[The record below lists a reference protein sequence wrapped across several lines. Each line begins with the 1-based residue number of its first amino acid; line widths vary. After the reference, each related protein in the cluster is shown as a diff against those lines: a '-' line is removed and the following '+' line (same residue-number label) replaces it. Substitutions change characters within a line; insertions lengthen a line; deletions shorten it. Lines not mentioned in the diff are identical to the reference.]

1 MAGRNGMIGRRRILM
16 GAALAGVLG
25 PALRIA
31 RAEAP
36 ADWPRRLVAAAEAQI
51 GVTVT
56 YDPAYARLAYPGGDV
71 PRDRGVCTDVVI
83 RAYRDAFGID
93 LQRLVHEDMRANFAR
108 YPRAWGLSRP
118 DPNIDHRRVPNLQAF
133 FRHQGRALPADSAKD
148 FAEGDL
154 VTQMLP
160 GNLPHIAIVTGR
172 AGASGAPRV
181 VPNIGGGA
189 RREDR
194 LLDFPVTGRYRFITG

>member
-1 MAGRNGMIGRRRILM
+1 MLRRRLLLSFGLLPI
-16 GAALAGVLG
+16 AG
-25 PALRIA
+25 RIA

-36 ADWPRRLVAAAEAQI
+36 DWPRRLVTAAEGQI

-56 YDPAYARLAYPGGDV
+56 YDPAYVRLAYPGGDV

-93 LQRLVHEDMRANFAR
+93 LQRLVHEDMRANFSR
-108 YPRAWGLSRP
+108 YPRNWGLSRP
-118 DPNIDHRRVPNLQAF
+118 DRNIDHRRVSNLQAF
-133 FRHQGRALPADSAKD
+133 FRRRGRALPAESPKD

-154 VTQMLP
+154 ATQMLP
-160 GNLPHIAIVTGR
+160 GNLPHIAIVTGQIGPR
-172 AGASGAPRV
+172 GAPLV
-181 VPNIGGGA
+181 VHNIGGGT
-189 RREDR
+189 RLEDR

>member
-1 MAGRNGMIGRRRILM
+1 MIGRRQVLM
-16 GAALAGVLG
+16 GAALAGVVK
-25 PALRIA
+25 PAIGWA
-31 RAEAP
+31 AVP
-36 ADWPRRLVAAAEAQI
+36 AGWPGRLVAAAEAQV

-56 YDPAYARLAYPGGDV
+56 YDPAYARLPYPGGDV

-118 DPNIDHRRVPNLQAF
+118 DPNIDHRRVPNLQVF
-133 FRHQGRALPADSAKD
+133 FRRQGRALPADAGPAT

-160 GNLPHIAIVTGR
+160 GNLPHIAVVTGQP
-172 AGASGAPRV
+172 GASGAPLV
-181 VPNIGGGA
+181 VHNIGGGA
-189 RREDR
+189 RLEDR
-194 LLDFPVTGRYRFITG
+194 LLDFPITGRYRFITG

>member
-1 MAGRNGMIGRRRILM
+1 MIGRRRMLM
-16 GAALAGVLG
+16 GAALAAGLG
-25 PALRIA
+25 PALHIA
-31 RAEAP
+31 RAAAP
-36 ADWPRRLVAAAEAQI
+36 ADWPARLTAAAEAQI

-118 DPNIDHRRVPNLQAF
+118 DPNIDHRRVPNLQTF
-133 FRHQGRALPADSAKD
+133 FRRRGRALPADTAPAG

-160 GNLPHIAIVTGR
+160 GNLPHIAVVTGR
-172 AGASGAPRV
+172 AGPSGAPLV
-181 VPNIGGGA
+181 VHNIGGGA
-189 RREDR
+189 RLEDR

>member
-1 MAGRNGMIGRRRILM
+1 MLRRRLFLSF
-16 GAALAGVLG
+16 GLLPVLG
-25 PALRIA
+25 QVA

-36 ADWPRRLVAAAEAQI
+36 DWPLQLVAAAEAQI

-56 YDPAYARLAYPGGDV
+56 YDPAYVRLAYPGGDV

-93 LQRLVHEDMRANFAR
+93 LQRLVHEDMKANFSR
-108 YPRAWGLSRP
+108 YPRSWGLSRP
-118 DPNIDHRRVPNLQAF
+118 DPNIDHRRVPNLQTF
-133 FRHQGRALPADSAKD
+133 FRRRGRALPAESPED

-160 GNLPHIAIVTGR
+160 GNLPHIAIVTGQTG
-172 AGASGAPRV
+172 AGGAPLV
-181 VPNIGGGA
+181 VHNIGGGT
-189 RREDR
+189 RLEDR
-194 LLDFPVTGRYRFITG
+194 LLDFPLTGRYRFITG

>member
-1 MAGRNGMIGRRRILM
+1 MIGRRQVLI
-16 GAALAGVLG
+16 GAAGMLAV
-25 PALRIA
+25 RTA

-36 ADWPRRLVAAAEAQI
+36 DWPARLVAAAEAQI

-93 LQRLVHEDMRANFAR
+93 LQRLVHEDMKANFSR
-108 YPRAWGLSRP
+108 YPRSWGLSRP

-133 FRHQGRALPADSAKD
+133 FRRRGQALSADAPKD

-160 GNLPHIAIVTGR
+160 GNLPHIAIVTSQIGSR
-172 AGASGAPRV
+172 DASLV
-181 VPNIGGGA
+181 IHNIGGGA

-194 LLDFPVTGRYRFITG
+194 LLDFPLTGRYRFITG

>member
-1 MAGRNGMIGRRRILM
+1 MIGRRQVLV
-16 GAALAGVLG
+16 GTAGVLG
-25 PALRIA
+25 LAVSGA

-36 ADWPRRLVAAAEAQI
+36 DWPRRLVAAAEAQI

-71 PRDRGVCTDVVI
+71 PRERGVCTDVVI

-93 LQRLVHEDMRANFAR
+93 LQRLVHEDMRANFSR
-108 YPRAWGLSRP
+108 YPRSWGLSRP

-133 FRHQGRALPADSAKD
+133 FRRHGRALPTESPKQ

-172 AGASGAPRV
+172 TGAGGAPLV
-181 VPNIGGGA
+181 VHNIGGGT
-189 RREDR
+189 RLEDR
-194 LLDFPVTGRYRFITG
+194 LLDFPLTGRYRFMAG

>member
-1 MAGRNGMIGRRRILM
+1 MLRRRLFLSFGLLPVAGRF
-16 GAALAGVLG
+16 
-25 PALRIA
+25 A

-36 ADWPRRLVAAAEAQI
+36 DWPRRLVAAAKAQI

-56 YDPAYARLAYPGGDV
+56 YDPAYVSLAYPGGDV

-83 RAYRDAFGID
+83 RAYRHAFGID

-118 DPNIDHRRVPNLQAF
+118 DRSIDHRRVPNLQTF
-133 FRHQGRALPADSAKD
+133 FRRHGRALPAESPRD

-172 AGASGAPRV
+172 TGAGGAPLV
-181 VPNIGGGA
+181 VHNIGGGT
-189 RREDR
+189 RLEDR
-194 LLDFPVTGRYRFITG
+194 LLDFPLTGRYRFMVG

>member
-1 MAGRNGMIGRRRILM
+1 MRRRLFLFT
-16 GAALAGVLG
+16 ALLLPIGG
-25 PALRIA
+25 RIA

-36 ADWPRRLVAAAEAQI
+36 DWPRQLVAAAEAQI

-93 LQRLVHEDMRANFAR
+93 LQRLVHEDMRANFSR
-108 YPRAWGLSRP
+108 YPRNWGLSRP

-133 FRHQGRALPADSAKD
+133 FRRHGRALPAESPAA

-160 GNLPHIAIVTGR
+160 GNLPHIAIVTGQTG
-172 AGASGAPRV
+172 AGGAPLV
-181 VPNIGGGA
+181 VHNIGGGA
-189 RREDR
+189 RLEDR

>member
-1 MAGRNGMIGRRRILM
+1 MLRRRLFLSF
-16 GAALAGVLG
+16 GLLPVLG
-25 PALRIA
+25 RIA

-36 ADWPRRLVAAAEAQI
+36 DRPARLVAAAEAQI
-51 GVTVT
+51 GVTLT
-56 YDPAYARLAYPGGDV
+56 YDPAYVRLAYPGGDV

-108 YPRAWGLSRP
+108 YPRSWGLSRP
-118 DPNIDHRRVPNLQAF
+118 DRNIDHRRVPNLQTF
-133 FRHQGRALPADSAKD
+133 FRRRGRALPAESPRD

-172 AGASGAPRV
+172 AGASGAPLV
-181 VPNIGGGA
+181 VHNIGGGT
-189 RREDR
+189 RLEDR
-194 LLDFPVTGRYRFITG
+194 LLDFPLTGRYRFMVG